1 MIQNESFND
10 SNKYIEKINKYNK
23 GKKIKYFLGIND
35 ESIINNGNEGIAN
48 EEAKKL
54 PNNMV
59 TDMTIDY
66 QKKLNM
72 DKEDALFS
80 NRLIIENRQYN
91 LI

>member
-35 ESIINNGNEGIAN
+35 ESIINNGNEGITN

-54 PNNMV
+54 ANNMSIG
-59 TDMTIDY
+59 MNIDY
-66 QKKLNM
+66 QKKFNM
-72 DKEDALFS
+72 DKEYALFLNS
-80 NRLIIENRQYN
+80 AIIKNRQNN